1 MNLSTAIGAIALCLL
16 ATTAMAETP
25 PSKAS
30 VNEPA
35 SKIAPKK
42 PNARCEAETG
52 SRIASAP
59 KSNGLCDRSPYVTR
73 TYSAEDLKSTGQT
86 DLGAALERLDPG
98 FRR

>member
-1 MNLSTAIGAIALCLL
+1 MKLITAFGAAALCVL
-16 ATTAMAETP
+16 AAAAKAEMAPQTP
-25 PSKAS
+25 
-30 VNEPA
+30 VNEAA
-35 SKIAPKK
+35 SAAAPKK
-42 PNARCEAETG
+42 PKARCEAETG

-59 KSNGLCDRSPYVTR
+59 TSNGLCDRSPYVTR